1 MYGSQ
6 VQHGY
11 RARTYQDETANPRDE
26 RALIAGA
33 TLAVFLAATLAL
45 NISPGPDM
53 LYVISRSL
61 EQGRKAGIISALGIG
76 AGTLVHTFVAAIGL
90 AALLLSVPI
99 ALQIVR
105 YAGAAYLVY
114 LGLRMLLARNISEP
128 STAQLQP
135 MGSPDLVAVFRQGV
149 TTNVL
154 NPKVALF
161 FLAFLPQ
168 FVDPSKGSV
177 GFQMIALGLLFDISG
192 TCVNTMVAT
201 LAGRA
206 SESLKKR
213 SGLVRVQKLLPA
225 AILIGLGV
233 LVALG

>member
-1 MYGSQ
+1 
-6 VQHGY
+6 
-11 RARTYQDETANPRDE
+11 
-26 RALIAGA
+26 LIAGA

-61 EQGRKAGIISALGIG
+61 EQGRKAGVVSALGIG

-114 LGLRMLLARNISEP
+114 LGLRMLLARNLSE
-128 STAQLQP
+128 SSKGQP
-135 MGSPDLVAVFRQGV
+135 DPMSSHGLVAVFRQGV
-149 TTNVL
+149 MTNIL

-177 GFQMIALGLLFDISG
+177 WFQMIALGLLFDTSG
-192 TCVNTMVAT
+192 TCVNTIVAT

-206 SESLKKR
+206 SESLKNR
-213 SGLVRVQKLLPA
+213 SGLMRVQKSLPA